1 MHLIK
6 SNQDEIVPVDGNITE
21 NGIKGDTTMEKVSK
35 LKPAFVKPHGMLR
48 LSVPLCD

>member
-1 MHLIK
+1 
-6 SNQDEIVPVDGNITE
+6 VPVDGNITE